1 MVALKTAPVLAAIEQ
16 HGMHTATASD
26 IAAVA
31 EHFALAIPR
40 ATITDKHIT
49 GAMLLQCTLVST
61 LLDELDVEV
70 EGWYFAVAALVG
82 VAKHVGA
89 RRTFPA
95 APLAAVAGWMQGH
108 SKHADMAD
116 TFHKHNVLS
125 IAVPLLEPLAVSLAL
140 EIPSKRAK
148 ELIADLKK
156 AHPAPGWIMRVD
168 VM

>member
-1 MVALKTAPVLAAIEQ
+1 
-16 HGMHTATASD
+16 MHTATASD

-108 SKHADMAD
+108 SKHADMAE

-125 IAVPLLEPLAVSLAL
+125 IAVPLLEPGCVVCVIHS
-140 EIPSKRAK
+140 ITSRQVKD
-148 ELIADLKK
+148 LIADFK
-156 AHPAPGWIMRVD
+156 AMHAAPGWIMRVD